1 MLDGTKFMLGF
12 VNVYIQVLDN
22 LNRKDAPELV
32 FNVIITCSVILV
44 FILVDA

>member
-1 MLDGTKFMLGF
+1 MLGF

-32 FNVIITCSVILV
+32 LHVIITCSVILG